1 MVVVD
6 TNPGVSGEVRVDL
19 GVPHR
24 DEQEQSVASVSP
36 AGTSGST
43 LRRPC

>member
-1 MVVVD
+1 MVVVN
-6 TNPGVSGEVRVDL
+6 TNPSVSGEVRVDL

-24 DEQEQSVASVSP
+24 DEQEQSVASVSL
-36 AGTSGST
+36 ADTSGSI